1 MGLFGT
7 SKKEEAKKEMMPQLP
22 SLPRL
27 PDFPGSEEEMMQIH
41 ELPSLPS
48 SYLGTKF
55 SQNTIKDAVTG
66 EEEVDDYADDFADDD
81 SRMMQEP
88 LRKPMTT
95 EMGYQRFSQGSRG
108 RDIERGAQGPVF
120 IRLDRFEEAMSVFG
134 TIKRKISEI
143 ESSLEEIKRV
153 REKEESELVNWESEI
168 KSMKNQIEK
177 VDRDIF
183 SKL

>member
-7 SKKEEAKKEMMPQLP
+7 SKKEESKKEMMPQLP

-27 PDFPGSEEEMMQIH
+27 PDFPGPEEEMMQIH

-66 EEEVDDYADDFADDD
+66 EEEVDGYADDFADDE

-88 LRKPMTT
+88 LRRPRTT
-95 EMGYQRFSQGSRG
+95 EMGFPRYSQSSRG
-108 RDIERGAQGPVF
+108 MEREPAQGPVF
-120 IRLDRFEEAMSVFG
+120 IRLDRFEEAMAVFG

-143 ESSLEEIKRV
+143 ESALEEIKRV
-153 REKEESELVNWESEI
+153 REKEENELVSWESEI